1 MSGRAGRFG
10 AGVDAGAGFE
20 EPDTAAGGGG
30 GTAPVPVPDTGDR
43 DRDEPDDDGAR
54 SFVKEIASFPQADSV
69 RRLVRTTSSI
79 NDRIQPIATPIVI
92 FVNTSPALVPNALE
106 PPTPPN
112 APAKPP
118 PLPRW
123 IRMMQIMNSEPRT
136 IKALR
141 MPMRKL
147 TRMSLE
153 DVGQT

>member
-1 MSGRAGRFG
+1 
-10 AGVDAGAGFE
+10 
-20 EPDTAAGGGG
+20 
-30 GTAPVPVPDTGDR
+30 
-43 DRDEPDDDGAR
+43 DEPDDDGAR
-54 SFVKEIASFPQADSV
+54 SFVKEVASLPQADSV

-147 TRMSLE
+147 TSMSLE
-153 DVGQT
+153 HVGQAEPDWEPDPVRLKPDLLRSPAGHISRRTHDKQEVIGLEA